1 MIAEILKRA
10 RLTNNKTV
18 YSLIEVNARY
28 SSSDGLPL
36 TNSTLFRI
44 IIGNLIYLLITHPDI
59 SYVVHV
65 VSQFIASPTTVH

>member
-1 MIAEILKRA
+1 MIVENLKRA

-44 IIGNLIYLLITHPDI
+44 IIGNLIYLLITYPDI

>member
-1 MIAEILKRA
+1 MIAENLKRA

>member
-1 MIAEILKRA
+1 
-10 RLTNNKTV
+10 
-18 YSLIEVNARY
+18 
-28 SSSDGLPL
+28 L

-44 IIGNLIYLLITHPDI
+44 IIGNLIYLLITYPDI